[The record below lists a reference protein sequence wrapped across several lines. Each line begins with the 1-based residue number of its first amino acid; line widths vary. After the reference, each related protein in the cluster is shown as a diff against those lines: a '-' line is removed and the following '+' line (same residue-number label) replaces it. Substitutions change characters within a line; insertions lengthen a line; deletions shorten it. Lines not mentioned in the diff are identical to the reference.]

1 MFFLPDYVT
10 LCSCQSLGHLGTSP
24 GHAKLGADGGV
35 GALAM
40 GALEIAM
47 FRCHQRNPRGKMKV
61 TQRERDTHTYIYI
74 ELERSERERVGKS

>member
-10 LCSCQSLGHLGTSP
+10 LCSKLIGTSP

-40 GALEIAM
+40 GALEIAT
-47 FRCHQRNPRGKMKV
+47 FRCHQR
-61 TQRERDTHTYIYI
+61 
-74 ELERSERERVGKS
+74 

>member
-40 GALEIAM
+40 GALEIAT

-61 TQRERDTHTYIYI
+61 TQRERDTHTYIYRI
-74 ELERSERERVGKS
+74 REN